1 MEYGI
6 PTSMH
11 LNTKDIPSYN
21 YGKKTDRRICK
32 NTFIFLQFI
41 ASVQRLQINENK
53 TIICIFNLH
62 YRYHT
67 YSSEMTH
74 NGSSKNTHQSCEIQN
89 DKNINF

>member
-11 LNTKDIPSYN
+11 LNTKDIHSYN
-21 YGKKTDRRICK
+21 YGKKTERRICK
-32 NTFIFLQFI
+32 NTFIFLQFVALFRGYELTKI
-41 ASVQRLQINENK
+41 KRLYVFSIG
-53 TIICIFNLH
+53 IIDITL
-62 YRYHT
+62 